1 MSHPV
6 PSSEAD
12 RLTALNAYG
21 VLDTLP
27 EAQYDG
33 ITRLAAAICGTPMAS
48 VTLIDDHRQWFKSRF
63 GLKASETPRDI
74 SFCGHAIATR
84 DVLIVADAA
93 NDPRFRDNP
102 LVTGDPHIRFY
113 AGVPLTDPDGHCL
126 GTLCV
131 IDRVPREL
139 TASQREALT
148 LLSGQVMV
156 LLESRRQ
163 VARLKQAQASLARE
177 EERFR
182 AFMDNSPAVAFMKDD
197 AGRFVYVN
205 EPLIRRFGIPR
216 ERWLGQTDA
225 DVWGEPIARALE
237 ETDRH
242 VLVTGETVSL
252 YETLPTP
259 GGAASHWQVFKF
271 RFMDPSGRH
280 FLAGMAVDRTAEK
293 LAADALRASEAKF
306 RTVVNGLAEG
316 VLLIDT
322 ESKAVLESNAAASQ
336 LFGHSAAEFA
346 RLTLYDLCTHD
357 RASIDA
363 NSERITRLGR
373 FTIGRRRYRH
383 KDGSHL
389 DLELSASE
397 VNHAGRGVINV
408 VFRDVGE
415 AVRTEGRLELYRT
428 ELERANGQLRE
439 LAVTDGLTG
448 VKNRAAFNARLA
460 DAYDLAVRHGHPLS
474 VVLLDVDHFK
484 LFNDTFGHPAGDEA
498 LKTVAATIAG
508 LARTTD
514 TVARYGGEE
523 FVVVLPETDYEG
535 AMILAERCRLA
546 VAGAAWGHRPVTVSV
561 GVSTLTA
568 GTRDAAV
575 LVREA
580 DEALYHSKQ
589 TGRNRVNHGSGS
601 VCFHAIVRA
610 T

>member
-1 MSHPV
+1 MSNSLPR
-6 PSSEAD
+6 SEAD
-12 RLTALNAYG
+12 RLSALHACG

-74 SFCGHAIATR
+74 SFCTHVISTR
-84 DVLIVADAA
+84 KVMIVADAA
-93 NDPRFRDNP
+93 IDPRFRDNP
-102 LVTGDPHIRFY
+102 LVTGEPHIRFY
-113 AGVPLTDPDGHCL
+113 AGVPLADLDGHCL

-139 TASQREALT
+139 TVSQREALT

-156 LLESRRQ
+156 LLESRCQ

-205 EPLIRRFGIPR
+205 EPLVRCFGMPK
-216 ERWLGQTDA
+216 ERWLGRTDA
-225 DVWGEPIARALE
+225 DLWGEKIARVLQ

-252 YETLPTP
+252 YETVPTP
-259 GGAASHWQVFKF
+259 GGNASHWQSFKF
-271 RFMDPSGRH
+271 RFTDASGRH

-293 LAADALRASEAKF
+293 LATDAMQASEEKY

-322 ESKAVLESNAAASQ
+322 RSKAVLESNAAASQ
-336 LFGHSAAEFA
+336 LFGHSAAELA
-346 RLTLYDLCTHD
+346 CLTLYDLCKHD
-357 RASIDA
+357 RASVDA
-363 NSERITRLGR
+363 NCERIARLGR
-373 FTIGRRRYRH
+373 LTVGRRHYRH
-383 KDGSHL
+383 KDGSLL
-389 DLELSASE
+389 DLELSASL
-397 VNHAGRGVINV
+397 VNHGGRRVIDI

-415 AVRTEGRLELYRT
+415 AVRTEARLEMYRT
-428 ELERANGQLRE
+428 ELERANVLLRE

-460 DAYDLAVRHGHPLS
+460 DAYDLAVRYGHPLS

-484 LFNDTFGHPAGDEA
+484 LFNDTFGHPAGDEV

-508 LARTTD
+508 AARTTD

-523 FVVVLPETDYEG
+523 FVIVLPETDYEG

-546 VAGAAWGHRPVTVSV
+546 VAGAAWEHRPVTVSA

-568 GTRDAAV
+568 ETRDAAA

-580 DEALYHSKQ
+580 DEALYHSKK

-601 VCFHAIVRA
+601 IGFQALTRS
-610 T
+610 

>member
-1 MSHPV
+1 MSHPL
-6 PSSEAD
+6 PSGEAD
-12 RLTALNAYG
+12 RLAALHAYK

-27 EAQYDG
+27 ETQYDG

-48 VTLIDDHRQWFKSRF
+48 VTLVDDHRQWFKSRF

-74 SFCGHAIATR
+74 SFCGHAISTR
-84 DVLIVADAA
+84 DVMIVADAA
-93 NDPRFRDNP
+93 ADPRFRNNP

-182 AFMDNSPAVAFMKDD
+182 AFMDHSPAVAFMKDD
-197 AGRFVYVN
+197 EGRFVYVN
-205 EPLIRRFGIPR
+205 EPLVRYFGMPK
-216 ERWLGQTDA
+216 ERWVGRTDA
-225 DVWGEPIARALE
+225 DLWGEQIARSLQ

-252 YETLPTP
+252 YETVPTRT
-259 GGAASHWQVFKF
+259 GNASHWQSFKF
-271 RFMDPSGRH
+271 RFTDASGRH
-280 FLAGMAVDRTAEK
+280 FVAGMAVDRTAEK
-293 LAADALRASEAKF
+293 LAEDALQASEEKF

-316 VLLIDT
+316 VLLIDA
-322 ESKAVLESNAAASQ
+322 ESKAVLEANAASSQ
-336 LFGHSAAEFA
+336 SFGYSAAEFA

-357 RASIDA
+357 RASVDA
-363 NSERITRLGR
+363 NCEQITRLGR

-397 VNHAGRGVINV
+397 VNHGGRRVITV

-415 AVRTEGRLELYRT
+415 AVRTEARLEMYRT
-428 ELERANGQLRE
+428 ELEQANRQLRE

-460 DAYDLAVRHGHPLS
+460 DAHDLAVRHGHPLS

-484 LFNDTFGHPAGDEA
+484 LFNDTFGHPAGDEV
-498 LKTVAATIAG
+498 LKTVAAAIAG
-508 LARTTD
+508 AVRTTD

-523 FVVVLPETDYEG
+523 FVIVLPETDYEG

-546 VAGAAWGHRPVTVSV
+546 VAGATWVQRPVTISV

-568 GTRDAAV
+568 DTRDAAV

-580 DEALYHSKQ
+580 DEALYLSKR

-601 VCFHAIVRA
+601 VGFHAIVRA

>member
-1 MSHPV
+1 MSNPLTC
-6 PSSEAD
+6 SEAD
-12 RLTALNAYG
+12 RLNALHAYG

-33 ITRLAAAICGTPMAS
+33 ITRLAATICGTPIAL
-48 VTLIDDHRQWFKSRF
+48 VTLVDDHRQWFKSRF
-63 GLKASETPRDI
+63 GMKATETPRDI
-74 SFCGHAIATR
+74 SFCGHAISKR
-84 DVLIVADAA
+84 ELMIVADAA
-93 NDPRFRDNP
+93 IDPRFRDNP
-102 LVTGDPHIRFY
+102 LVTGEPHIRFY
-113 AGVPLTDPDGHCL
+113 AGVPLADPDGHCL

-148 LLSGQVMV
+148 LLAGQVMV

-197 AGRFVYVN
+197 EGRFVYVN
-205 EPLIRRFGIPR
+205 EPLVRFLGMPK
-216 ERWLGQTDA
+216 ERWLGRTDA
-225 DVWGEPIARALE
+225 DIWGEEIARALR

-252 YETLPTP
+252 YETVPTP
-259 GGAASHWQVFKF
+259 GGNASHWQSFKF
-271 RFMDPSGRH
+271 RFTDASGRH

-293 LAADALRASEAKF
+293 LAADALRASEEKF

-322 ESKAVLESNAAASQ
+322 ESKAVLESNAASTQ
-336 LFGHSAAEFA
+336 LFGYSAAELFG
-346 RLTLYDLCTHD
+346 LTLYDLCTHD
-357 RASIDA
+357 RASVDA
-363 NSERITRLGR
+363 NCERITRLGR
-373 FTIGRRRYRH
+373 YSVGRRRYRR
-383 KDGSHL
+383 KDGSLL
-389 DLELSASE
+389 DLELSASL
-397 VNHAGRGVINV
+397 VSHGGRKVIDI

-415 AVRTEGRLELYRT
+415 AVRTEARLEMYRI
-428 ELERANGQLRE
+428 ELERTNVLLRE
-439 LAVTDGLTG
+439 LALTDALTG

-460 DAYDLAVRHGHPLS
+460 DAYDLALRHGHPLS
-474 VVLLDVDHFK
+474 VVLLDVDYFK
-484 LFNDTFGHPAGDEA
+484 LFNDIYGHPAGDEV

-508 LARTTD
+508 AARTTD

-523 FVVVLPETDYEG
+523 FVIVLPETDYEG

-546 VAGAAWGHRPVTVSV
+546 VAGAAWAHRPVTVSA

-568 GTRDAAV
+568 ETRDAAV

-580 DEALYHSKQ
+580 DEALYHSKK

-601 VCFHAIVRA
+601 IGFQALTRS
-610 T
+610 